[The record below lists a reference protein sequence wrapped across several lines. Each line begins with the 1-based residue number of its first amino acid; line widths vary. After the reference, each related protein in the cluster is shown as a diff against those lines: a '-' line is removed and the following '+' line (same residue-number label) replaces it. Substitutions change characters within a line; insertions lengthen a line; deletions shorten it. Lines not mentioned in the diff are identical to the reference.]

1 MPEAPI
7 APHQHHRGGGIVTS
21 RKRLPDIKKL
31 AAEINKVRT
40 GGKNTIGKSA
50 AYLHSRAA
58 DVAKYGSVDGLVEA
72 IDGDADAPAH
82 VFHLSAL
89 RGQLAR
95 ELWARNA
102 FIGPSVLDDL
112 LYQVVAIDAAQDPI
126 LRCLEIVRD
135 RQLARPGLVIF
146 PLHSLGVLA
155 AGFLQS
161 HGRRW
166 VFSPPGAEIAIFPQ
180 TNAWDTTLANLDEAR
195 RSFGVRKAVP
205 SDLLEHWYRSRSLT
219 WLKRNPL
226 LVLSVS
232 TTPGSYYDTE
242 SLILGRLRAASA
254 LTCMLATLQPRE
266 HERVGYLWS
275 SARTNNWETLDI
287 RHYINLYDAPN
298 SRRYLTGDCVPIHL
312 RRAALAEI
320 SELNIEIDPR
330 YWNRYGASAQ
340 EARAAVDLVYHG
352 YMRHVLLRRPRER
365 PDAYTAAFTK
375 LHDALSY
382 FRRSFHESDQGW
394 TAVLSLA
401 TAFEMM
407 LTDGVNRGE
416 IAAKLQRRVR
426 LLLRGKQGVMRY
438 SEAVHSLYKHRN
450 AIIHAGLV
458 DGQFSIADAQRCF
471 VLCFKELAIRTAHL
485 AARESE
491 PMRTMTGDLPD
502 PQTVKIAPCRTCGCT
517 HQH

>member
-1 MPEAPI
+1 MTP
-7 APHQHHRGGGIVTS
+7 

-31 AAEINKVRT
+31 ADEINKVRT

-58 DVAKYGSVDGLVEA
+58 DLAKYGSVEGLVEA
-72 IDGDADAPAH
+72 IGSDADARAH

-89 RGQLAR
+89 RRQLAG
-95 ELWARNA
+95 ELWTRNA

-112 LYQVVAIDAAQDPI
+112 LYRAVAIDAAQDPV

-135 RQLARPGLVIF
+135 RKLARPGLVIF

-155 AGFLQS
+155 GGFLQS

-166 VFSPPGAEIAIFPQ
+166 VFSPPGAEIAIFSQ
-180 TNAWDTTLANLDEAR
+180 TNAWGTTLANLDEAR
-195 RSFGVRKAVP
+195 CSLGVRKAVP
-205 SDLLEHWYRSRSLT
+205 GGLLEHWYRSRSLT

-232 TTPGSYYDTE
+232 TAPGSYYDTE

-254 LTCMLATLQPRE
+254 LTCMLAALQPRE
-266 HERVGYLWS
+266 DERVGYLWS
-275 SARTNNWETLDI
+275 SARTNNRETRDI
-287 RHYINLYDAPN
+287 RHYINLYDAP
-298 SRRYLTGDCVPIHL
+298 STRRHLAGDCVPIHL

-320 SELNIEIDPR
+320 SALNIEIDPR
-330 YWNRYGASAQ
+330 YWNRYGDSAQ
-340 EARAAVDLVYHG
+340 EVRAAVDLVFDG
-352 YMRHVLLRRPRER
+352 YMRHVHLRRPRER
-365 PDAYTAAFTK
+365 PDAYTAALTK

-394 TAVLSLA
+394 AASLSLA

-426 LLLRGKQGVMRY
+426 LLLRGKRGVERY
-438 SEAVHSLYKHRN
+438 PESVHRLYKHRN
-450 AIIHAGLV
+450 EIIHAGLT
-458 DGQFSIADAQRCF
+458 DGQFDIADAQRCF
-471 VLCFKELAIRTAHL
+471 VLCFMELANRAARLT
-485 AARESE
+485 ARESE

-502 PQTVKIAPCRTCGCT
+502 PQTVKIAPCRSCGCT